1 MTTCSCNQSWTEPHS
16 LGCPM
21 YAGSRHYCGPMC
33 RANAVRL
40 RRSYVRPMDA
50 PLTAWE
56 WVRAFAGG
64 VAILAVAFG
73 IAILG
78 GALAV
83 GR

>member
-1 MTTCSCNQSWTEPHS
+1 MTRCYCNATYGQAHA
-16 LGCPM
+16 LGCPL
-21 YAGSRHYCGPMC
+21 YTG
-33 RANAVRL
+33 
-40 RRSYVRPMDA
+40 RRIAQARPMDA
-50 PLTAWE
+50 PLTAWG

-64 VAILAVAFG
+64 VVILAVAFG